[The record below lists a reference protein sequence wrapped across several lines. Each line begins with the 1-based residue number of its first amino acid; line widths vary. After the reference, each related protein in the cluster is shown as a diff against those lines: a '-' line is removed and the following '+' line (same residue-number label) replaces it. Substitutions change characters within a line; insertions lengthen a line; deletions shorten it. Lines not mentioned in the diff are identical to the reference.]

1 MGDRMGL
8 LLVLAALLP
17 AVGSSGDAAAAFEAQ
32 LLPWLEEAIDSAAL
46 RHLLRYP
53 DLPLAQQLAVRS
65 GPHGHAL
72 HARVGFE
79 AGESILPI
87 PASRLLRDRGTGQA
101 ALSWSLAKHRQQ
113 EHSRLAPYFAVLPD
127 HHPERPAH
135 WGAELLREHL
145 QGSGFPEYVDE
156 REQGVW
162 LDFESLQQRGR
173 RGPSWEQYRW
183 AHDTVATRA
192 MAADSHNRWLLFPL
206 ADLSNHAD
214 DANIKVRWQ
223 TVDAVRPPLSPSL
236 YRSKRT
242 AEELVVSAVRRIEP
256 GDELLNGYVEYG
268 QLSTWQSLELWCAQ
282 TSSRRC
288 FLSVSSPSEN
298 A

>member
-1 MGDRMGL
+1 MGL
-8 LLVLAALLP
+8 LLGLAALLP
-17 AVGSSGDAAAAFEAQ
+17 AVGSSGDAATAFEAQ
-32 LLPWLEEAIDSAAL
+32 LLPWLEEAIDSAGL

-87 PASRLLRDRGTGQA
+87 PASRLLRDRSTGQA

-113 EHSRLAPYFAVLPD
+113 PGEHSRLAPYFAVLPD

-145 QGSGFPEYVDE
+145 QGSGFTEYVDE
-156 REQGVW
+156 REEGVRS
-162 LDFESLQQRGR
+162 DYEALQQRGR

-192 MAADSHNRWLLFPL
+192 MAADSGGKNAPAARRDTDQAATRDADTDARSAL
-206 ADLSNHAD
+206 AWCLNPEPRPRD
-214 DANIKVRWQ
+214 DPGAEV
-223 TVDAVRPPLSPSL
+223 VSSRPPAVVTGVVDRCLATKESL
-236 YRSKRT
+236 Q
-242 AEELVVSAVRRIEP
+242 LVEMGLHHPQGPTR
-256 GDELLNGYVEYG
+256 GDYHVD
-268 QLSTWQSLELWCAQ
+268 
-282 TSSRRC
+282 
-288 FLSVSSPSEN
+288 
-298 A
+298 

>member
-1 MGDRMGL
+1 MTLRMGL
-8 LLVLAALLP
+8 LLALAILP

-282 TSSRRC
+282 TASRRC